1 MVDDLIRDI
10 DVHLQDSPSNKQHLQ
25 AVNYLLNIT
34 YDLLKYDN
42 QSGILNTTEWMDTSY
57 PFFYNI
63 TKVCVLIFLSLHFLI
78 RVKSSSDLI
87 GFEMRYIIFFAHIQ
101 SRDLSYVL
109 ANIFSEKKVKKY
121 FILKHY

>member
-1 MVDDLIRDI
+1 MIDDLIRDI

-42 QSGILNTTEWMDTSY
+42 QSGILNTTEWMDTSF

-63 TKVCVLIFLSLHFLI
+63 TKVCVSNICSQ
-78 RVKSSSDLI
+78 
-87 GFEMRYIIFFAHIQ
+87 FF
-101 SRDLSYVL
+101 Y
-109 ANIFSEKKVKKY
+109 
-121 FILKHY
+121 